1 MKKCSECNGVMKE
14 MSALTPEGVEY
25 HYYKCNQCGEEMLNM
40 EQLHN
45 VAQKYRLLKSYH
57 VKLSK
62 WGLSLGVRIP
72 KELAEKYKLKENKEV
87 IIIPEKQ
94 GMKMIPA

>member
-1 MKKCSECNGVMKE
+1 MKKCSECNEVMKE
-14 MSALTPEGVEY
+14 LTSKTPEGVDY
-25 HYYKCNQCGEEMLNM
+25 QYYKCTNCGEKILNM
-40 EQLHN
+40 AQLHQ
-45 VAQKYRLLKSYH
+45 VANQYRLMKSYH

-62 WGLSLGVRIP
+62 WGLSRGVRIP
-72 KELAEKYKLKENKEV
+72 KELTEKYRLKANKEL